1 MKLRIFF
8 YTSITSVVLLFL
20 SCSKDVPV
28 TSYKTQNVIV
38 VVVDGARFS
47 ETWGEPTHQY
57 IPHRSAMLA
66 QGVFCSNFYNNCV
79 TSTTPGHTSICT
91 GVCQNINNAGAEY
104 PAHPSIFQYW
114 LKAYKRPNDEA
125 WIITT
130 KDKLEVLSDCTDS
143 KWKGRCRP
151 MTDCG
156 VNGLGTGYREDSTTF
171 KSVYSKLSSKHLR
184 LTLVNFKQP
193 DAAGH
198 ANNWGAYLQGI
209 VDTDEYIYKLWQK
222 IQENEFYK
230 DRTTMIVT
238 NDHGRHTSGHLDGF
252 VSHGDACEGCRH
264 IEFFAIGP
272 DFKQNFI
279 CDMPYDQVDIN
290 NTIAELM
297 GFSAPTSTG
306 KVMRAIFKN

>member
-104 PAHPSIFQYW
+104 PAHI
-114 LKAYKRPNDEA
+114 
-125 WIITT
+125 
-130 KDKLEVLSDCTDS
+130 
-143 KWKGRCRP
+143 
-151 MTDCG
+151 
-156 VNGLGTGYREDSTTF
+156 GLPAS
-171 KSVYSKLSSKHLR
+171 
-184 LTLVNFKQP
+184 
-193 DAAGH
+193 
-198 ANNWGAYLQGI
+198 
-209 VDTDEYIYKLWQK
+209 
-222 IQENEFYK
+222 
-230 DRTTMIVT
+230 
-238 NDHGRHTSGHLDGF
+238 
-252 VSHGDACEGCRH
+252 C
-264 IEFFAIGP
+264 
-272 DFKQNFI
+272 
-279 CDMPYDQVDIN
+279 
-290 NTIAELM
+290 
-297 GFSAPTSTG
+297 
-306 KVMRAIFKN
+306 